1 MLLKHCT
8 LQTICIPLVGVI
20 VVQSEE
26 LVSEAVT
33 PRHVALATEMVVQ
46 TPHTPPHH
54 PTNPLLLT
62 PLARHRGNMHS
73 CEYNVGQG
81 FIESGEREVPQDFLF
96 PEIVPLCSIYY
107 IARIADS

>member
-1 MLLKHCT
+1 MSHHLPLL
-8 LQTICIPLVGVI
+8 GVI
-20 VVQSEE
+20 VVLSEE

-62 PLARHRGNMHS
+62 PLTRHRGNVHS
-73 CEYNVGQG
+73 YLISTSYDTVLDNTVT
-81 FIESGEREVPQDFLF
+81 V
-96 PEIVPLCSIYY
+96 
-107 IARIADS
+107 